1 MGSGIRIRYL
11 MESQAS
17 FIGEARSGE
26 ETVILREGG
35 REERRARITCAANDS
50 APVPR
55 GKLAVVV
62 LAAPGHGGVAVA
74 VAAGAAE

>member
-1 MGSGIRIRYL
+1 MFVADRHRA
-11 MESQAS
+11 AS
-17 FIGEARSGE
+17 PAA
-26 ETVILREGG
+26 GG
-35 REERRARITCAANDS
+35 NREERRARITCAANDS

-74 VAAGAAE
+74 VAVAAGAAE